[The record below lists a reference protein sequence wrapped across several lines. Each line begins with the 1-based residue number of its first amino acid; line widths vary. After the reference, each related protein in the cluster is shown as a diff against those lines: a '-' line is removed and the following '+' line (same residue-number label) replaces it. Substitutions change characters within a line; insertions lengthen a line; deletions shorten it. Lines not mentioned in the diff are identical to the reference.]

1 MRIKNRPMAHQ
12 RFKGA
17 RFAWSGKVGRGLD
30 KDAPSWRKP
39 MDDEPT
45 VTDRTVADH
54 RIETV

>member
-1 MRIKNRPMAHQ
+1 MAHQ